1 MMHHDVLFCFSVDR
15 HRHLR
20 LRQQF
25 VVVKVCRFKA
35 FVQDSPLLLRQLDV
49 IIKLLE
55 AVDLPVLWRVVQQ
68 QVIGVPELDML
79 DDGDVEEEDH
89 THGDDQD
96 VDLVPVLGVTLDSQ

>member
-1 MMHHDVLFCFSVDR
+1 MTHHDVLLCFSVDR